1 MYYSPVRRCI
11 GSKLPQPLDLHVLGL
26 PPAFNL
32 SHDQTLQF
40 KIICHPEGQLKL
52 GSTFCFSI
60 TLANCRVTYVDKFG
74 FHQPS
79 PQVPTRIA

>member
-40 KIICHPEGQLKL
+40 KIRCHPEGQLKTL
-52 GSTFCFSI
+52 LRIFKHKYI
-60 TLANCRVTYVDKFG
+60 TVCVFTSSDNLLIAN
-74 FHQPS
+74 HH